1 MTVVKNESRNSNVI
15 HMKIDAGH
23 KEDSLFNIIN
33 HIEKRMIEMQID
45 KIKNELKL
53 NEQKLINNLR
63 KCNFM
68 IMNENNLSMDDLAM
82 KVNYKAEDIEEALN
96 GSGGKNQRIILSEI
110 CIYLINLLNRKF
122 E

>member
-15 HMKIDAGH
+15 HMRMGTGH
-23 KEDSLFNIIN
+23 SEDSLFSIIN
-33 HIEKRMIEMQID
+33 NVEEQMIEMKIK
-45 KIKNELKL
+45 KIKNELKV

-63 KCNFM
+63 KFNFM
-68 IMNENNLSMDDLAM
+68 IMNENDLSMNDLAM

-96 GSGGKNQRIILSEI
+96 GSGGKNQRIILYEI
-110 CIYLINLLNRKF
+110 CIYLINLMNRKF